1 MTPVAHSGVS
11 PAFMPT
17 TSPMRRIAV
26 IPGDGIG
33 LEVTREA
40 VRVLEAVEARFGT
53 GLELVHWNLGA
64 DRFLEEGLTLTN
76 EDFHSLA
83 EEHDAILLGALGDP
97 RVPGNEHARD
107 ILLGLRFRLD
117 LYVNHRP
124 STLPDPA
131 LSPLRTP
138 GPVRLDIFR
147 ENTEG
152 AYVNLGG
159 SFRKGTPDE
168 IAIQEDL
175 NTWKGVER
183 IVRAAF
189 EFARREGR
197 TRVTLVDKANALP
210 AAGALWRRAFDR
222 VADDFEGID
231 ADAMYVDAMAM
242 DLVRRPHEYQVLV
255 TSNLFG
261 DILSD
266 LAAAVTGGIGLA
278 ASANIHPGRH
288 ALFEPV
294 HGSAPDI
301 AGTGQANP
309 LGAIA
314 CAAMLLRF
322 LERHEEAAAVDEAC
336 AAAIGAGVRTPDL
349 GGDRATAEV
358 GEWVAA
364 RLEGATEVTGAR
376 SDT

>member
-1 MTPVAHSGVS
+1 
-11 PAFMPT
+11 MP
-17 TSPMRRIAV
+17 RIAV

-53 GLELVHWNLGA
+53 GLELVHFDLGA
-64 DRFLEEGLTLTN
+64 DRFLRDGATLPD
-76 EDFHSLA
+76 EDFRALA
-83 EEHDAILLGALGDP
+83 DEHDAILLGALGDP

-117 LYVNHRP
+117 LFVNHRP
-124 STLPDPA
+124 CHLADPD
-131 LSPLRTP
+131 LSPLRDA

-152 AYVNLGG
+152 VYGNLGG
-159 SFRKGTPDE
+159 TLRADTTDE
-168 IAIQEDL
+168 VAIQDDV

-189 EFARREGR
+189 AFARAERR
-197 TRVTLVDKANALP
+197 TRVTLVDKANAMP
-210 AAGALWRRAFDR
+210 AAGRLWRRAFQT
-222 VADDFEGID
+222 VAAEYDEV
-231 ADAMYVDAMAM
+231 ASDAMYVDAMAM
-242 DLVRRPHEYQVLV
+242 DLVRRPAEYDVLV

-278 ASANIHPGRH
+278 ASANLHPGRH

-301 AGTGQANP
+301 AGTGAANP

-314 CAAMLLRF
+314 CVALLLRHVGA
-322 LERHEEAAAVDEAC
+322 REAAAAVEAAVQGAL
-336 AAAIGAGVRTPDL
+336 AAGQRTPDL
-349 GGDRATAEV
+349 GGGKTTEQV
-358 GEWVAA
+358 GSWVAEWISGS
-364 RLEGATEVTGAR
+364 LEVNGVGSEA
-376 SDT
+376 

>member
-1 MTPVAHSGVS
+1 
-11 PAFMPT
+11 MP
-17 TSPMRRIAV
+17 RIAV

-40 VRVLEAVEARFGT
+40 VRVLEAVEARFAT
-53 GLELVHWNLGA
+53 GLELVHWDLGA
-64 DRFLEEGLTLTN
+64 DRFLREGITLN
-76 EDFHSLA
+76 DEDFHALA
-83 EEHDAILLGALGDP
+83 HEHDAILLGALGDP

-124 STLPDPA
+124 CVLPDA
-131 LSPLRTP
+131 GLSPLRDP
-138 GPVRLDIFR
+138 GAIHLDIFR

-152 AYVNLGG
+152 VYVNLGG
-159 SFRKGTPDE
+159 SFRSGTIDE
-168 IAIQEDL
+168 VAIQEDL

-189 EFARREGR
+189 EFARAEGR
-197 TRVTLVDKANALP
+197 GRVTLVDKANAMP
-210 AAGALWRRAFDR
+210 AAGGLWRRAFAD
-222 VADDFEGID
+222 VAADFGEVA

-242 DLVRRPHEYQVLV
+242 DLVRRPATYQVLV

-266 LAAAVTGGIGLA
+266 LAAVVTGGIGLA
-278 ASANIHPGRH
+278 ASANLHPGRH

-301 AGTGQANP
+301 AGTGRANP

-314 CAAMLLRF
+314 CAALLLRH
-322 LERHEEAAAVDEAC
+322 LGAREAAAVVESAC
-336 AAAIGAGVRTPDL
+336 LAALGAGRRTPDL
-349 GGDRATAEV
+349 GGESTTEAV
-358 GEWVAA
+358 GTWVAERVA
-364 RLEGATEVTGAR
+364 GYGETTSAGDEA
-376 SDT
+376 